1 MGKSDSSSV
10 TVIHKRWS
18 FTRVNPSSYKIS
30 YLISL
35 LGGAVV
41 IVLTCTS
48 IFRVGTSILLFHL
61 VLGLAAMT
69 CSLFLDFYALRGT
82 SLNNITKVFHVS
94 AFSNLLWALTI
105 FLGIV
110 SHTIFSKTTIP
121 SSYVIEGM
129 LLAVGMRIGIFM
141 SVFGAGITRSIFSA
155 FIQPIVFLLAFVP
168 LAFYAYIVPI
178 ITGIIYGSIFIILA
192 LAWARLA
199 DKAGRPD
206 VKSTFDLLQAFLA
219 AWTENSSERME
230 EIAEARANK
239 EKVTTYIARFRLINA
254 QVSMIL
260 PDLHPGPFNPIG
272 GSNLPYLLYSEYSRN
287 AIVLHSVSNH
297 SRNLPSKSE
306 VDNYIRTLSQ
316 ATVSQRSE
324 TSTVPLQIRMGKST
338 ATGII
343 FGDTAMVILS
353 MAPAGMEDVPES
365 IRIELERY
373 SSHLGLKHILVV
385 DSHNAMGEDLKKS
398 DFEALLSAGKNCLEE
413 LINAPQYEFKVG
425 FANMNDISCNPTR
438 LKEELGQSG
447 LATIVFEVNGN
458 RYVIGWADSN
468 NMHNNLRDNVITKL
482 ARDGIQTL
490 ELCTSDTHS
499 TSGKRTRHGYYALG
513 NIGKHEEIAEI
524 YLQLSKKSIEKATSA
539 TFELASSISMFKVM
553 GKGQFDD
560 YAIALNRSMNITKI
574 FLAITSAVFVT
585 MLIFS

>member
-1 MGKSDSSSV
+1 MGKSDSNSV
-10 TVIHKRWS
+10 SVIHKRWS

-35 LGGAVV
+35 LGGALV

-48 IFRVGTSILLFHL
+48 IFKIGTSMLVLHL
-61 VLGLAAMT
+61 ALGLAAMT
-69 CSLFLDFYALRGT
+69 GSLFLDFYAMRGT

-110 SHTIFSKTTIP
+110 SHTIFSKPTIP
-121 SSYVIEGM
+121 NSYVIEGM
-129 LLAVGMRIGIFM
+129 LLAVGMRIGIFL
-141 SVFGAGITRSIFSA
+141 SVFGTGITRAIFSA

-168 LAFYAYIVPI
+168 LAFYASIVSI

-206 VKSTFDLLQAFLA
+206 VKSTFNVLQAFLA

-287 AIVLHSVSNH
+287 AIILHSVSNH

-316 ATVSQRSE
+316 ATVSQRCE
-324 TSTVPLQIRMGKST
+324 TSTVPFQTRIGRST

-353 MAPAGMEDVPES
+353 MAPVGMEDVPES
-365 IRIELERY
+365 IRIALERY

-385 DSHNAMGEDLKKS
+385 DSHNAMGEDLNKS
-398 DFEALLSAGKNCLEE
+398 DFEDLLSAGKNCLKE
-413 LINAPQYEFKVG
+413 LINVPQYEFKVG
-425 FANMNDISCNPTR
+425 FANMDDISCNLTR

-458 RYVIGWADSN
+458 QYVIGWADSN

-482 ARDGIQTL
+482 ARNGIQTL

-499 TSGKRTRHGYYALG
+499 TSGKRTRQGYYALG
-513 NIGKHEEIAEI
+513 NISKHEEIAEI

-539 TFELASSISMFKVM
+539 RFELASSVSMIKVM
-553 GKGQFDD
+553 GKRQFDD
-560 YAIALNRSMNITKI
+560 YALALNRSMNITKI

>member
-1 MGKSDSSSV
+1 MGKSDSNSV
-10 TVIHKRWS
+10 SVIHKRWF

-35 LGGAVV
+35 LGGAIV

-48 IFRVGTSILLFHL
+48 IFKVGTSMLVLHL
-61 VLGLAAMT
+61 ALGLAAMT
-69 CSLFLDFYALRGT
+69 ASIFLDFYALHGT
-82 SLNNITKVFHVS
+82 SLNNIPKLFHVS
-94 AFSNLLWALTI
+94 AFSNLLWAVTI

-129 LLAVGMRIGIFM
+129 LLAVGMRIGIFV
-141 SVFGAGITRSIFSA
+141 SVFGTGITRAIFSA

-168 LAFYAYIVPI
+168 LAFYAYIVTTI
-178 ITGIIYGSIFIILA
+178 IGIIYGSIFIILS

-206 VKSTFDLLQAFLA
+206 VKSTFSVLQAFLA

-239 EKVTTYIARFRLINA
+239 EKVTTYIARFRLVNA

-287 AIVLHSVSNH
+287 AIILHSVSNH

-316 ATVSQRSE
+316 ATVSQRCE
-324 TSTVPLQIRMGKST
+324 TSSLPFQTRIGKST

-365 IRIELERY
+365 IRIALESY

-398 DFEALLSAGKNCLEE
+398 DFEDLLSAGKNCLKE
-413 LINAPQYEFKVG
+413 LINAPRYEFKVG
-425 FANMNDISCNPTR
+425 FANMDDISCNPTQ

-458 RYVIGWADSN
+458 QYVIGWADSN
-468 NMHNNLRDNVITKL
+468 NMHNNLRNSVITKL
-482 ARDGIQTL
+482 ARNGIQTL

-513 NIGKHEEIAEI
+513 NISKHEEIAEI

-539 TFELASSISMFKVM
+539 RFELASSVSMIKVM
-553 GKGQFDD
+553 GKRQFDD
-560 YAIALNRSMNITKI
+560 YALALNRSMNLTKI

>member
-1 MGKSDSSSV
+1 MGKSDSNSV
-10 TVIHKRWS
+10 SVIHKRWS
-18 FTRVNPSSYKIS
+18 FTRVNPSSYKLS

-35 LGGAVV
+35 LAGGVV

-48 IFRVGTSILLFHL
+48 IFKVGTSMLVVHL

-69 CSLFLDFYALRGT
+69 GSLFLDFYALRGT
-82 SLNNITKVFHVS
+82 GLNNIRKVFHVS

-110 SHTIFSKTTIP
+110 SHTVFSKTTIP

-129 LLAVGMRIGIFM
+129 LLAVGMRIGIFV
-141 SVFGAGITRSIFSA
+141 SVFGTGITRAIFCA
-155 FIQPIVFLLAFVP
+155 FIQPIIFLLAFVP
-168 LAFYAYIVPI
+168 LAFYVYIVSI

-206 VKSTFDLLQAFLA
+206 VKSTFNVLQAFLA

-239 EKVTTYIARFRLINA
+239 EKVTTYIARFRLING
-254 QVSMIL
+254 QVSIIL

-287 AIVLHSVSNH
+287 AIILHSVSNH

-316 ATVSQRSE
+316 ATVTQRCE
-324 TSTVPLQIRMGKST
+324 TSTVPFQNRIGKST

-353 MAPAGMEDVPES
+353 MAPVGMEDVPES
-365 IRIELERY
+365 IRIALERY

-398 DFEALLSAGKNCLEE
+398 DLEALLSAGKNCLKE

-425 FANMNDISCNPTR
+425 FANMDDISFNPTR

-458 RYVIGWADSN
+458 QYVIGWADSN
-468 NMHNNLRDNVITKL
+468 NMHNNLRDYVITKL
-482 ARDGIQTL
+482 AKNGIQTL

-513 NIGKHEEIAEI
+513 NISKHEEIAEI
-524 YLQLSKKSIEKATSA
+524 YLQLSKKSIEKSTSA
-539 TFELASSISMFKVM
+539 RFELASSVSMIKLM
-553 GKGQFDD
+553 GKRQFDD
-560 YAIALNRSMNITKI
+560 YALALNRSMNITKI
-574 FLAITSAVFVT
+574 FLGITSAVFVA

>member
-1 MGKSDSSSV
+1 MGKSDSNSV
-10 TVIHKRWS
+10 SVIHKRWS

-30 YLISL
+30 FLISL

-48 IFRVGTSILLFHL
+48 IFRVGTSILVLHL

-82 SLNNITKVFHVS
+82 SLNNLTKVFHVS

-141 SVFGAGITRSIFSA
+141 SVFGAGITRAIFSA

-178 ITGIIYGSIFIILA
+178 IIGIIYGSIFIILA
-192 LAWARLA
+192 MAWARLA
-199 DKAGRPD
+199 DKAGRPA
-206 VKSTFDLLQAFLA
+206 VKSTFNLLQAFLA

-239 EKVTTYIARFRLINA
+239 ENVTTYIARFRLINA

-287 AIVLHSVSNH
+287 AMILHSVSNH

-316 ATVSQRSE
+316 ATVSQRCE
-324 TSTVPLQIRMGKST
+324 TSTVPFQTRIGKST

-398 DFEALLSAGKNCLEE
+398 DFETLLSAGKNCLKE

-458 RYVIGWADSN
+458 QYVIGWADSN

-553 GKGQFDD
+553 GKRQFDD

-574 FLAITSAVFVT
+574 FLAITSAAFVT
-585 MLIFS
+585 ILIIS

>member
-1 MGKSDSSSV
+1 MGKSDSNSV
-10 TVIHKRWS
+10 SVIHKRWS
-18 FTRVNPSSYKIS
+18 FTRINPSSYKLS

-35 LGGAVV
+35 LGGAAV
-41 IVLTCTS
+41 IVLTCTG
-48 IFRVGTSILLFHL
+48 IFKVGTSTLILHL
-61 VLGLAAMT
+61 VLGLTAMT
-69 CSLFLDFYALRGT
+69 GSLFLDYYVLRGS

-110 SHTIFSKTTIP
+110 SHTIFSKTSIP
-121 SSYVIEGM
+121 GSYVIEGM
-129 LLAVGMRIGIFM
+129 LLAVGMRIGIFV
-141 SVFGAGITRSIFSA
+141 SVFGAGITRAVFSA
-155 FIQPIVFLLAFVP
+155 FIQPVVFLLAFVP
-168 LAFYAYIVPI
+168 LAFYAYIDSI
-178 ITGIIYGSIFIILA
+178 ITGIIYGSVFIILA

-206 VKSTFDLLQAFLA
+206 VKSTFNVLQAFLA
-219 AWTENSSERME
+219 AWTENSSEKME

-239 EKVTTYIARFRLINA
+239 EKVTTYIARFRLINS

-260 PDLHPGPFNPIG
+260 PDLHPGPFNPVG

-287 AIVLHSVSNH
+287 AIILHSVSNH

-306 VDNYIRTLSQ
+306 VHNYIRTLSQ
-316 ATVSQRSE
+316 VTVSQRCD
-324 TSTVPLQIRMGKST
+324 TSTVPLQSRVGKST

-343 FGDTAMVILS
+343 FGDIAMVILS
-353 MAPAGMEDVPES
+353 MAPEGMEDVPES
-365 IRIELERY
+365 IRIALERY

-398 DFEALLSAGKNCLEE
+398 ESEALLSAGKNCLKE

-425 FANMNDISCNPTR
+425 FANMDDISCNPTH
-438 LKEELGQSG
+438 LNEELGQSG
-447 LATIVFEVNGN
+447 LATIVFEVDGN
-458 RYVIGWADSN
+458 QYVIGWADSN

-482 ARDGIQTL
+482 ARNGIQTL

-499 TSGKRTRHGYYALG
+499 TSGKRTRHGYHALG
-513 NIGKHEEIAEI
+513 NISKHEDIAEI

-539 TFELASSISMFKVM
+539 RFELASSVSMIKVM
-553 GKGQFDD
+553 GKRQFDD
-560 YAIALNRSMNITKI
+560 YASALNRSMNITKI

>member
-1 MGKSDSSSV
+1 
-10 TVIHKRWS
+10 
-18 FTRVNPSSYKIS
+18 
-30 YLISL
+30 
-35 LGGAVV
+35 
-41 IVLTCTS
+41 
-48 IFRVGTSILLFHL
+48 
-61 VLGLAAMT
+61 
-69 CSLFLDFYALRGT
+69 
-82 SLNNITKVFHVS
+82 
-94 AFSNLLWALTI
+94 
-105 FLGIV
+105 
-110 SHTIFSKTTIP
+110 
-121 SSYVIEGM
+121 
-129 LLAVGMRIGIFM
+129 
-141 SVFGAGITRSIFSA
+141 
-155 FIQPIVFLLAFVP
+155 
-168 LAFYAYIVPI
+168 
-178 ITGIIYGSIFIILA
+178 
-192 LAWARLA
+192 
-199 DKAGRPD
+199 
-206 VKSTFDLLQAFLA
+206 
-219 AWTENSSERME
+219 
-230 EIAEARANK
+230 
-239 EKVTTYIARFRLINA
+239 
-254 QVSMIL
+254 MIL

-553 GKGQFDD
+553 GKRQFDD

>member
-1 MGKSDSSSV
+1 MGKSDSNSV
-10 TVIHKRWS
+10 SVIHKRWS

-35 LGGAVV
+35 LGGTVV

-48 IFRVGTSILLFHL
+48 FFKVGTSILVLHL

-69 CSLFLDFYALRGT
+69 GSLFLDFYALRGT

-129 LLAVGMRIGIFM
+129 LLAVGMRIGIFV
-141 SVFGAGITRSIFSA
+141 SVFGAGITRAIFSA

-168 LAFYAYIVPI
+168 LAFYAYIASI
-178 ITGIIYGSIFIILA
+178 ITGIVYGSIFIILA

-206 VKSTFDLLQAFLA
+206 VKSTFNVLQAFLA

-272 GSNLPYLLYSEYSRN
+272 GSNLPYLLYSEYLRN
-287 AIVLHSVSNH
+287 AIILHSVSNH

-306 VDNYIRTLSQ
+306 VYNYIRSLSQ
-316 ATVSQRSE
+316 ATVSQRCE
-324 TSTVPLQIRMGKST
+324 TSTVPFQTRVGKST

-353 MAPAGMEDVPES
+353 MAPVGMEDVPES
-365 IRIELERY
+365 IRIALESY
-373 SSHLGLKHILVV
+373 SSHLGVKHILVV
-385 DSHNAMGEDLKKS
+385 DSHNSMGEDLKES
-398 DFEALLSAGKNCLEE
+398 DFEALISAGKNCLKE

-425 FANMNDISCNPTR
+425 FANMDDISCNPTR

-458 RYVIGWADSN
+458 HYVIGWADSN

-482 ARDGIQTL
+482 ARNGIQTL
-490 ELCTSDTHS
+490 ELCTSDTHA

-513 NIGKHEEIAEI
+513 NISKHEEIAEI

-539 TFELASSISMFKVM
+539 RFELASSVSMMKVM
-553 GKGQFDD
+553 GKRQFDD
-560 YAIALNRSMNITKI
+560 YALALNRSMNITKI
-574 FLAITSAVFVT
+574 FLAITSTVFVT

>member
-1 MGKSDSSSV
+1 MGKSDSNSV
-10 TVIHKRWS
+10 SVIHKRWS
-18 FTRVNPSSYKIS
+18 FTRVNPSSYKLS

-48 IFRVGTSILLFHL
+48 IFKVGTSILILHL

-69 CSLFLDFYALRGT
+69 GSLFLDYYALRGT
-82 SLNNITKVFHVS
+82 SLNNIKKVFHVT

-110 SHTIFSKTTIP
+110 SHTIFSKTSIP

-129 LLAVGMRIGIFM
+129 LLAVGMRIGIFV
-141 SVFGAGITRSIFSA
+141 SVFGAGITRAVFSA
-155 FIQPIVFLLAFVP
+155 FIQPVVFLLAFVP
-168 LAFYAYIVPI
+168 LAFYAYIASI

-206 VKSTFDLLQAFLA
+206 VKSTFNVLQAFLA

-239 EKVTTYIARFRLINA
+239 EKVTTYIARFRLINS

-260 PDLHPGPFNPIG
+260 PDLHPGPFNPVG

-287 AIVLHSVSNH
+287 AIILHSVSNH

-306 VDNYIRTLSQ
+306 VHNYIRTLSQ
-316 ATVSQRSE
+316 VTVSQRCD
-324 TSTVPLQIRMGKST
+324 TSTVPLQSRVGKST

-343 FGDTAMVILS
+343 FGDIAMVILS
-353 MAPAGMEDVPES
+353 MAPEGMEDVPES
-365 IRIELERY
+365 IRIALERY

-398 DFEALLSAGKNCLEE
+398 DSEALLSAGKNCLKE

-425 FANMNDISCNPTR
+425 FANMDDISCNPTY

-458 RYVIGWADSN
+458 QYVIGWADSN

-482 ARDGIQTL
+482 AGNGIQTL

-513 NIGKHEEIAEI
+513 NISKHEDIAEI

-539 TFELASSISMFKVM
+539 RFELASSVSMIKVM
-553 GKGQFDD
+553 GKRQFDD
-560 YAIALNRSMNITKI
+560 YALALNRSMNITKI

>member
-1 MGKSDSSSV
+1 MGKSDSNSV
-10 TVIHKRWS
+10 SVIHKRWS

-48 IFRVGTSILLFHL
+48 IFRVGTSILVLHL

-69 CSLFLDFYALRGT
+69 GSLFLDFYALRGT

-105 FLGIV
+105 FLGIA

-141 SVFGAGITRSIFSA
+141 SVFGAGITRAIFSA
-155 FIQPIVFLLAFVP
+155 FIQPIVFFLAFVP
-168 LAFYAYIVPI
+168 LAFYAYIFPI

-206 VKSTFDLLQAFLA
+206 VKSTFSVLQAFLA

-239 EKVTTYIARFRLINA
+239 EKVITYIARFRLINV

-272 GSNLPYLLYSEYSRN
+272 GSNLPYLLYSEFSKN
-287 AIVLHSVSNH
+287 AIILHSVSNH

-316 ATVSQRSE
+316 ATFSQSCE
-324 TSTVPLQIRMGKST
+324 TSTVPFQTRIGKST

-343 FGDTAMVILS
+343 FGHTAMVILS
-353 MAPAGMEDVPES
+353 MAPAGMEDVPDS
-365 IRIELERY
+365 IRIDLERY

-398 DFEALLSAGKNCLEE
+398 DFEALLSAGKNCLKE
-413 LINAPQYEFKVG
+413 LVKAPQYEFKVG
-425 FANMNDISCNPTR
+425 FANMDDISCNPTR
-438 LKEELGQSG
+438 LKGELGQSG

-458 RYVIGWADSN
+458 QYVIGWADSN

-482 ARDGIQTL
+482 ARNGIQTL

-513 NIGKHEEIAEI
+513 NISKHEEIAEI

-539 TFELASSISMFKVM
+539 RFELASSISMIKVM
-553 GKGQFDD
+553 GKRQFDD

>member
-1 MGKSDSSSV
+1 MGKSDSNSV
-10 TVIHKRWS
+10 SVIHKRWS

-48 IFRVGTSILLFHL
+48 IFKVDTSMLVLHL

-69 CSLFLDFYALRGT
+69 GSLFLDFYALRGT

-110 SHTIFSKTTIP
+110 SHSIFSKTTIP

-129 LLAVGMRIGIFM
+129 LLAVGMRIGIFV
-141 SVFGAGITRSIFSA
+141 SVFGTGVTRAIFSA

-168 LAFYAYIVPI
+168 LTFYAYIASI

-199 DKAGRPD
+199 DNAGRPD
-206 VKSTFDLLQAFLA
+206 VKSTFNVLQAFLA

-287 AIVLHSVSNH
+287 AIILHSVSNH

-316 ATVSQRSE
+316 ATVTQRCE
-324 TSTVPLQIRMGKST
+324 TSTVPFQNRIGKST

-353 MAPAGMEDVPES
+353 MAPVGMEDVPES
-365 IRIELERY
+365 IRIALEKY

-398 DFEALLSAGKNCLEE
+398 DFEGLLSAGKNCLKE

-425 FANMNDISCNPTR
+425 FANMDDISYNPTR

-447 LATIVFEVNGN
+447 LATIVFEINGN
-458 RYVIGWADSN
+458 QYVIGWADSN
-468 NMHNNLRDNVITKL
+468 NMHNDLRDNVITKL
-482 ARDGIQTL
+482 ARNGIQTL

-499 TSGKRTRHGYYALG
+499 TSGKRTRHGYHALG
-513 NIGKHEEIAEI
+513 NISKHEEIAEI

-539 TFELASSISMFKVM
+539 RFELACKVSMIKVM
-553 GKGQFDD
+553 GKRQFDD
-560 YAIALNRSMNITKI
+560 YALALNRSMNITKI

>member
-1 MGKSDSSSV
+1 MGKSDSNSV
-10 TVIHKRWS
+10 SVIHKRWS

-35 LGGAVV
+35 LAGAVV

-48 IFRVGTSILLFHL
+48 IFKVGTSMLLIHL
-61 VLGLAAMT
+61 ALGLAAMT
-69 CSLFLDFYALRGT
+69 GSLFLDFYALRGT

-129 LLAVGMRIGIFM
+129 LLAVGMRIGIFV
-141 SVFGAGITRSIFSA
+141 SVFGTGITRAIFSA

-168 LAFYAYIVPI
+168 LAFYASIVSI

-206 VKSTFDLLQAFLA
+206 VKSTFNVLQAFLA
-219 AWTENSSERME
+219 AWTENSSQRME

-272 GSNLPYLLYSEYSRN
+272 GSNLPYVLYSEYSRN
-287 AIVLHSVSNH
+287 AIILHSVSNH

-306 VDNYIRTLSQ
+306 VDNYIQTLSQ
-316 ATVSQRSE
+316 AKVSQRCE
-324 TSTVPLQIRMGKST
+324 TSTVPFQTRIGRST

-343 FGDTAMVILS
+343 FGNTAMVILS
-353 MAPAGMEDVPES
+353 MAPVGMEDIPES
-365 IRIELERY
+365 IRIDLERY

-398 DFEALLSAGKNCLEE
+398 DFDTLLSAGKNCLKE

-425 FANMNDISCNPTR
+425 FANMDDISCNPTR

-458 RYVIGWADSN
+458 QYVIGWADSN

-482 ARDGIQTL
+482 ARNGIQTL

-499 TSGKRTRHGYYALG
+499 TSGKRTRQGYYALG
-513 NIGKHEEIAEI
+513 NISKHEEIAEI
-524 YLQLSKKSIEKATSA
+524 YLQLSKKAIEKATSA
-539 TFELASSISMFKVM
+539 RFELASSVSMIKVM
-553 GKGQFDD
+553 GKRQFDD
-560 YAIALNRSMNITKI
+560 YALALNRSMNITKI
-574 FLAITSAVFVT
+574 FLAITSAVFVA